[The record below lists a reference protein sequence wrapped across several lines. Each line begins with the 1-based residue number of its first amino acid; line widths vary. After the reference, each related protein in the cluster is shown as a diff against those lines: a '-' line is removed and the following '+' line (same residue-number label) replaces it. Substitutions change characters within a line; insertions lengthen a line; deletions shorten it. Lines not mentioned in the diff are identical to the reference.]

1 TCSNVQNFPG
11 VPSPGFFGIE
21 IAKALLSA
29 EIVAVDWAAVLELS
43 RQNAENAGVSDRY
56 QTIAG
61 SAFDVEWGT
70 GYDLVLLPNFLH
82 NFDLPTC
89 S

>member
-1 TCSNVQNFPG
+1 
-11 VPSPGFFGIE
+11 
-21 IAKALLSA
+21 
-29 EIVAVDWAAVLELS
+29 AVLELS

-70 GYDLVLLPNFLH
+70 CYDLVLLPNFLH
-82 NFDLPTC
+82 HFDLPTC
-89 S
+89 AQLLRKIVASLAEDGRIVAVDFVPN